1 MKLSNEHQRMGY
13 NLRWHTRDEKI
24 LFKHNTVIHL
34 VASQRQIDVE
44 IEANERYL
52 ELQRQIRDMPV
63 KEHITVWQI
72 GVFALTTLLLAAVW
86 LAGKY
91 L

>member
-1 MKLSNEHQRMGY
+1 MLVSNEHQKIGY
-13 NLRWHTRDEKI
+13 NLRWHSRDEKI

-34 VASQRQIDVE
+34 VTSQRQIDVE

-63 KEHITVWQI
+63 KENITKVQI
-72 GVFALTTLLLAAVW
+72 GLFIATTLLLVSVW